1 MSGSARGLA
10 SGLVTEEE
18 VPGTS
23 SQPSEGFSRN
33 QAGLALD
40 EVEDL
45 YSQHH
50 RSMVSL
56 YPIHQQKCPQ
66 QLYSYEPSLKVFLFE

>member
-1 MSGSARGLA
+1 MSGMRTAAVPVS
-10 SGLVTEEE
+10 EEAVSE
-18 VPGTS
+18 RLDH
-23 SQPSEGFSRN
+23 PSETSSRN

-50 RSMVSL
+50 RCMVSL
-56 YPIHQQKCPQ
+56 YPSQPPT
-66 QLYSYEPSLKVFLFE
+66 L